1 MSTGIKKLKCP
12 ICDKKIVDLKRH
24 VKTIHEG
31 IKSHRCQICGVK
43 FGQSGHLKVH
53 VKTVH
58 EGIKDYQCQM
68 CDHKFSRSG
77 HLKDHVKVVHEGIKN
92 HQCQICDQ
100 KFGRSGSLKIHV
112 KTVHEGIL
120 KDHQCQF
127 CDQKF
132 GQSGYLK
139 RHVKRVHVHDRVDQ
153 SRSLLRK
160 KHVNT
165 THKRSKNVKNTK
177 RMKMLEKEALDISK
191 IVGFD
196 HENEIVGKE
205 QKIKKDIKH
214 EVKTEPVAE
223 NINKG
228 IVNVE
233 PTIILYLEPIDK
245 NSGRMKMM
253 EKQALD
259 FSNIITGV
267 DHFEE
272 QKIKKEIKIE
282 PIDEEIEKQALD
294 VSNITGFDNIEEQ
307 IIKKEIK
314 TEVKIE
320 TIDEN
325 VDEKQALDFSNITN
339 FDHENQIEE
348 QKIQKEIKI
357 EPMDFNE

>member
-1 MSTGIKKLKCP
+1 MG
-12 ICDKKIVDLKRH
+12 KIVDLKRH
-24 VKTIHEG
+24 VKTIHEE

-100 KFGRSGSLKIHV
+100 KFG
-112 KTVHEGIL
+112 
-120 KDHQCQF
+120 
-127 CDQKF
+127 
-132 GQSGYLK
+132 QSGYLK

-160 KHVNT
+160 KHVDT

-214 EVKTEPVAE
+214 EVKTEAVAE
-223 NINKG
+223 NINEG

-267 DHFEE
+267 
-272 QKIKKEIKIE
+272 IKKDIKIE
-282 PIDEEIEKQALD
+282 PIDGEIEKQALD
-294 VSNITGFDNIEEQ
+294 VSNITGFDHTEEQ

-339 FDHENQIEE
+339 
-348 QKIQKEIKI
+348 
-357 EPMDFNE
+357 